1 MIGEVKKSLPTYLT
15 NVEVIESWL
24 SDMAKKGLILNKISN
39 KATFYK
45 RSPRNAQYK
54 LVPLCKREK
63 SPDIE
68 VLQYYRECGWV
79 YVTTASGLFHI
90 YVSNCEN
97 PSEIHS
103 DPIVESYAYKF
114 LLKKCTLESLFALAM
129 VLITIFYV
137 FRDYIISGTPILKLI
152 NDDIYSQIFLLFSIV
167 IIVFRCIINVINLKR
182 ILSNLKDGN
191 LEISQKKYRTHMKL
205 NKVSNFII
213 PSFIFVL
220 FISTFFCEYSS
231 WKMGIKDYEKEVPV
245 ISMSEIEK
253 EKIYTYG
260 YLNENTIS
268 FKKTFLAP
276 CQYSFKQKGLI
287 RNDDINKTDLYVLEV
302 DVNYY
307 ELRVKFFAEPLVEEY
322 KNSIDNKNLNFQ
334 IKEVY
339 LEDFEKAYI
348 LANEKGEQYFI
359 GCKNEKVV
367 FINYKGKENLEKI
380 TKERKLRI

>member
-1 MIGEVKKSLPTYLT
+1 MTGEVKKSLPTYLT
-15 NVEVIESWL
+15 DVEVIESWL
-24 SDMAKKGLILNKISN
+24 NDMAKKGLILNKISN

-45 RSPRNAQYK
+45 RSPRNVQYR

-68 VLQYYRECGWV
+68 VLEYYRECGWV

-90 YVSNCEN
+90 YISNCEN
-97 PSEIHS
+97 PREIHS
-103 DPIVESYAYKF
+103 DPIVESYGYKF
-114 LLKKCTLESLFALAM
+114 LLKRCTLESLFALAM

-152 NDDIYSQIFLLFSIV
+152 NDGIYSQTFLLFSV
-167 IIVFRCIINVINLKR
+167 AIIVFRCIINVVNLKR
-182 ILSNLKDGN
+182 ILLNLRDGN
-191 LEISQKKYRTHMKL
+191 VEIPKRKYRTHMKL
-205 NKVSNFII
+205 NKVFNFII
-213 PSFIFVL
+213 SSFIFVL

-231 WKMGIKDYEKEVPV
+231 WIMGIKDYGKELPV
-245 ISMSEIEK
+245 IAMSEIEK
-253 EKIYTYG
+253 DKIYTYG

-276 CQYSFKQKGLI
+276 CQYSFKEKGLI
-287 RNDDINKTDLYVLEV
+287 RKDDINKTDLYVPEV

-334 IKEVY
+334 VKKVS

-359 GCKNEKVV
+359 GCKNRKVV

>member
-1 MIGEVKKSLPTYLT
+1 MTGEVKKSLPTYLT

-45 RSPRNAQYK
+45 RSPRNAQYR

-97 PSEIHS
+97 PREIHS

-167 IIVFRCIINVINLKR
+167 IIVFRCIINVINLKK

-191 LEISQKKYRTHMKL
+191 LEISQKKYRTHMKV

-213 PSFIFVL
+213 PSFILVL

-231 WKMGIKDYEKEVPV
+231 WIMEIKDYGKELPV
-245 ISMSEIEK
+245 IAMSEIEK
-253 EKIYTYG
+253 DKIYTYG

-276 CQYSFKQKGLI
+276 CQYSFKQKGLVGK
-287 RNDDINKTDLYVLEV
+287 DDINKTDLYVPEV

-307 ELRVKFFAEPLVEEY
+307 ELRVKCLAEPLVEEY
-322 KNSIDNKNLNFQ
+322 KKSIDNKNLNF
-334 IKEVY
+334 KVKKVS

-348 LANEKGEQYFI
+348 LANEKDEQYFI

-367 FINYKGKENLEKI
+367 FINYKGKENLENTI
-380 TKERKLRI
+380 KERKLRI